1 MKEKLVIFLILLCS
15 TQVYNVQTEETA
27 ALTCVVTDVYGT
39 PIDDAMVSCDYV
51 YPQDEDV
58 DIPYQFTKKGAATFY
73 LEPERE
79 YTLTVTKAGFLP
91 HTEEVEL
98 EEDTTITVIL
108 EYAQEVPVLHMK
120 TFSVSPQEVGPGE
133 QFEVCVVIENEGKGD
148 ALSVKVD
155 FDPAQYFSPV
165 QPQSSAYFERL
176 DVGKQASVVQLFA
189 VSGETLSGIYD
200 LVLTVTYQDSQALSY
215 TVQETVGVS
224 VLRKPLVKLLNV
236 SYPQEVEQGETF
248 TFSVDVANT
257 GRFTV
262 NGLYLEVVSDMDWT
276 YYSYYVGSLEAGDFD
291 TFESEV
297 LSEDPGEH
305 SFVIRIGFT
314 DDFNRENYEEQSFS
328 VFVTEKVK
336 ETLPPEQNEGL
347 WARIVRFLK
356 SFLGLD

>member
-1 MKEKLVIFLILLCS
+1 MKEKLVIFLILVCA
-15 TQVYNVQTEETA
+15 VQMYSVQSEETA
-27 ALTCVVTDVYGT
+27 ALTCVVTDVYGV
-39 PIDDAMVSCDYV
+39 PVDNAMVSCNYV
-51 YPQDEDV
+51 YPQDDDV
-58 DIPYQFTKKGAATFY
+58 EIPYQFTKNGVATFY

-91 HTEEVEL
+91 QSEEVEL
-98 EEDTTITVIL
+98 KEDTTITVIL
-108 EYAQEVPVLHMK
+108 EYAQAVPVLHMR

-133 QFEVCVVIENEGKGD
+133 QFEVRVIIENEGKGD
-148 ALSVKVD
+148 ALNVKAD
-155 FDPAQYFSPV
+155 FNPAQYFSPV
-165 QPQSSAYFERL
+165 QPRSSAYFERL
-176 DVGKQASVVQLFA
+176 DVGKQASVVQSFA

-200 LVLTVTYQDSQALSY
+200 LVLTITYQDSQALSY

-236 SYPQEVEQGETF
+236 NYPQEVGQGETF

-262 NGLYLEVVSDMDWT
+262 NGLYVEVISDMDWT

-291 TFESEV
+291 TFESDV
-297 LSEDPGEH
+297 LSQDPGEH
-305 SFVIRIGFT
+305 SFVIRLGFT
-314 DDFNRENYEEQSFS
+314 DDFNRETYEEQSFS

-336 ETLPPEQNEGL
+336 EIIPPEQNEGL
-347 WARIVRFLK
+347 WARIIRFLK